1 MALTKGMAYDHPA
14 YTSVQTEGAEV
25 PATTASRVGRF
36 AAFTA
41 LTMKSITASVITA
54 GTGTG
59 NATVQL
65 EKVAAGGTA
74 ISTLAFVVMSTN
86 AAGFTTNVLC
96 TGAGITCAA
105 GDVISFLKGA
115 DATGV
120 FAVAVEFTITPGGSV
135 TP

>member
-1 MALTKGMAYDHPA
+1 MPQTKNMAYDHPA
-14 YTSVQTEGAEV
+14 YTAVHPWGAEV

-41 LTMKSITASVITA
+41 MTVKSIQATVITA

-86 AAGFTTNVLC
+86 AVGFTTNVLA
-96 TGAGITCAA
+96 TGAGVTCAV

-120 FAVAVEFTITPGGSV
+120 FAVGAEIVLTPGASV